1 MPTPTAS
8 QRPPATPG
16 TQAPPVSRPAIPWSV
31 WKTEVRETLILGGPV
46 VGTQL
51 AQILLSATDTV
62 MAGRLGAADLASV
75 ALGGGVFYPLCLYGM
90 GVLMSVSPT
99 VSQLY
104 GAGRHDEIGR
114 QLHQGLWVALVL
126 GVFTAG
132 AAQFCEPIFHALDVN
147 ADLIPGAMG
156 YLTAIAW
163 GLPAMYCQIALR
175 GMSDG
180 VSRTRPMFFISLLS
194 FPMNV
199 FGNWVFM
206 YGHFG
211 MPRLGGVG
219 CGVASAI
226 VLWLNFFMMASWV
239 YFSGGYRPYR
249 VFERFEW
256 PRWADIRKLLALGT
270 PIGVGLFMEC
280 TLFAAGALLLGRF
293 GDTVVAAHQAA
304 LNVASVT
311 FMIPLGISTAA
322 SIRVGQAVGRRD
334 PAAVRRAGFTGIGL
348 AAFIML
354 GCATLLALAPGAIAR
369 LYSSDPAVLTL
380 MSRLLLYAAVFQ
392 LFDGF
397 QVASNACLRGLK
409 DTSVPALITVVV
421 YWVIGVPVAYC
432 LAIGRG
438 QQADGIWS
446 GFIVALF
453 LAAVLLTIRFDRIS
467 RRFASAA
474 GSPGES

>member
-8 QRPPATPG
+8 QMPLATREVQSPSGSPPG
-16 TQAPPVSRPAIPWSV
+16 IDWSA
-31 WKTEVRETLILGGPV
+31 WKTEIRETLILGAPV

-51 AQILLSATDTV
+51 AQILLNATDTV
-62 MAGRLGAADLASV
+62 MAGRLGASDLASV

-99 VSQLY
+99 VSQLF

-126 GVFTAG
+126 GFLTIG
-132 AAQFCEPIFHALDVN
+132 ASRFCEPIFHALDVN

-180 VSRTRPMFFISLLS
+180 VSRTRPMFVISLLS

-206 YGHFG
+206 YGQFG

-226 VLWLNFFMMASWV
+226 VLWLNFAMMAGWV
-239 YFSGGYRPYR
+239 YFSSGYRPYR

-256 PRWADIRKLLALGT
+256 PRWGEIRKLLALGT

-311 FMIPLGISTAA
+311 FMIPLGLSTAA
-322 SIRVGQAVGRRD
+322 SIRVGQAVGRQD
-334 PAAVRRAGFTGIGL
+334 AAAVRRAGFTGIGL
-348 AAFIML
+348 AACIML
-354 GCATLLALAPGAIAR
+354 GCAVLLATAPGAIAR
-369 LYSSDPAVLTL
+369 LYSNDPAVLSL

-397 QVASNACLRGLK
+397 QVASNASLRGLK
-409 DTSVPALITVVV
+409 DTSIPALITVVV
-421 YWVIGVPVAYC
+421 YWVVGVPVAYW
-432 LAIGRG
+432 LAIVRE
-438 QQADGIWS
+438 QQADGVWT

-453 LAAVLLTIRFDRIS
+453 LAAVFLTIRFDRIS
-467 RRFASAA
+467 RRFAATAA
-474 GSPGES
+474 SPGQS